1 MWVPDHARV
10 LGVPVPSAPHI
21 GLHHTH
27 TRLRCSHTLHKAAT
41 TQHTTAKSA
50 ARHTSVSM
58 HEALNL
64 TNTTAPQSGL
74 LLLLL
79 LLLPPH
85 L

>member
-1 MWVPDHARV
+1 
-10 LGVPVPSAPHI
+10 
-21 GLHHTH
+21 
-27 TRLRCSHTLHKAAT
+27 
-41 TQHTTAKSA
+41 
-50 ARHTSVSM
+50 M